1 LGICTLV
8 YDDWL
13 SLSPTHDALAI
24 CDGDG
29 RESYTNKR
37 IAVLDLSS
45 NSVRYLT
52 DRKTVAVKPSW
63 SPDGKLIAYSAA
75 PEPKSSDQVPDPILS
90 RRRIWLADPA
100 GVQAPRRLTDDDRY
114 RDEEPMWLADG
125 QHILFCRVDG
135 ARQRTLWMMRAD
147 GTAPRQV
154 AGPLYIDPD
163 QGDYYGY
170 LYWPEIL
177 DVYPGNYANV

>member
-1 LGICTLV
+1 SILFYADTGLSASIESDGLELFSIPAAGGRPRSVGICTLL
-8 YDDWL
+8 YADWL

-24 CDGDG
+24 CDGES

-63 SPDGKLIAYSAA
+63 SPNGKLIAYSAA
-75 PEPKSSDQVPDPILS
+75 PELQSSDQLPDQLLS
-90 RRRIWLADPA
+90 RRRIWLADPS
-100 GVQAPRRLTDDDRY
+100 GVQPPRPLTGDDRY

-125 QHILFCRVDG
+125 QHIL
-135 ARQRTLWMMRAD
+135 
-147 GTAPRQV
+147 
-154 AGPLYIDPD
+154 
-163 QGDYYGY
+163 
-170 LYWPEIL
+170 
-177 DVYPGNYANV
+177 